1 MSQYIKVTIP
11 ELGACAVSIYTC
23 PPDVT
28 ADNLASFV
36 RTAQRQAT
44 KKRLN
49 ATYEASTREE
59 YVAYRSAQ
67 KAAIDAA
74 DAARKAAVQ
83 S

>member
-1 MSQYIKVTIP
+1 MAQYIKVTIP

-23 PPDVT
+23 PPNVD

-44 KKRLN
+44 KKGIK

-59 YVAYRSAQ
+59 YLAHR
-67 KAAIDAA
+67 AAT
-74 DAARKAAVQ
+74 KV
-83 S
+83 